1 MPIKAENRRRY
12 PAHWADLR
20 RAILDRAG
28 HRCEPCGVPNHAWRL
43 ANTDDW
49 TRNPGQ
55 AETWAMDGERV
66 ARIVLTIAHLDHTP
80 ENCDLANLR
89 ALCQR
94 CHLAYDAEHHRQSA
108 YATRRQHHAL
118 GDLFDIPNAQAQ
130 PRAPHR

>member
-1 MPIKAENRRRY
+1 MPIKAENRARY

-28 HRCEPCGVPNHAWRL
+28 HRCEQCRVPNHAWRL
-43 ANTDDW
+43 ANTDAW

-66 ARIVLTIAHLDHTP
+66 ARA
-80 ENCDLANLR
+80 C
-89 ALCQR
+89 CQR
-94 CHLAYDAEHHRQSA
+94 CHLAHDRDQHRQSA

-118 GDLFDIPNAQAQ
+118 GDLFDANL
-130 PRAPHR
+130 